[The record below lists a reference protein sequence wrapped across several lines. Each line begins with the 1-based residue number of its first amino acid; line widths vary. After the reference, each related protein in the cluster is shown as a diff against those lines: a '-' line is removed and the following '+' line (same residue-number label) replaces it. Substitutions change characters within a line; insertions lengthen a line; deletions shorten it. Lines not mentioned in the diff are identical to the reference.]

1 MKKDGIVI
9 LVIIIIF
16 QAFLLWLAYTTDY
29 GAHDNR
35 IKHVENYIQKVE
47 KRCDSLQTSIYN
59 LEQIKS
65 DTIIINLPQP
75 IVKIIAK

>member
-1 MKKDGIVI
+1 MKKDGIII
-9 LVIIIIF
+9 LVIIIVF
-16 QAFLLWLAYTTDY
+16 QAFLLWLAYTTDHWAY
-29 GAHDNR
+29 DNK

>member
-16 QAFLLWLAYTTDY
+16 QAFLLWLAYTTDHW
-29 GAHDNR
+29 AHDNR
-35 IKHVENYIQKVE
+35 IKQVENYIQKVE